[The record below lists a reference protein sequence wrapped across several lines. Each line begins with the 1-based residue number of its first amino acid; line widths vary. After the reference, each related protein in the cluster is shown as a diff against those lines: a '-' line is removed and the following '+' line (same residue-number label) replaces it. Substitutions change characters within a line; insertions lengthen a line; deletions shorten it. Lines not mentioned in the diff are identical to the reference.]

1 MQVGDYA
8 KYRVT
13 GTVGKVLE
21 VQEREGVEWALLD
34 TYQLWYV
41 TSLLD
46 PASANE
52 YKRVAYKE
60 RTHRAT
66 KEEVTASLE
75 EGIEHDI
82 TDVSPS
88 GAG

>member
-52 YKRVAYKE
+52 YKRVVYKE

-66 KEEVTASLE
+66 KEEVTESLKE
-75 EGIEHDI
+75 EIEHDI

>member
-13 GTVGKVLE
+13 GTVGKVME
-21 VQEREGVEWALLD
+21 MRESEGVEWALLD

-41 TSLLD
+41 TSLLE

-52 YKRVAYKE
+52 YKRVSFKE
-60 RTHRAT
+60 RTQRAT
-66 KEEVTASLE
+66 MEDVTTSLE
-75 EGIEHDI
+75 EEIAADI
-82 TDVSPS
+82 SSVSPS